1 VGGQRILLTIYPKG
15 SWFKSMCAHVCIL
28 SERRNYIKAERRYI
42 QKVHGSSPCAPIRSK
57 NKLKMRIA
65 IIGPQNTGKS
75 TFLQDLLV
83 EFPHYTTP
91 KDTYRDVI
99 KQGNL
104 QINQK
109 TSTESQAAIRDFL
122 NEQILSNTEKNIL
135 FDRCVV
141 DNYIYTKAKHETGEI
156 PDEFLKETEEI
167 MYVSLKHLDM
177 LFFIPTTVSVK
188 LEHDGVRDIDVF
200 YLDKINH
207 LFIETLFQ
215 VVKKSELPIYLV
227 SGTRE
232 ERVKQVRKF
241 LHTP

>member
-1 VGGQRILLTIYPKG
+1 
-15 SWFKSMCAHVCIL
+15 
-28 SERRNYIKAERRYI
+28 
-42 QKVHGSSPCAPIRSK
+42 
-57 NKLKMRIA
+57 MRIA

-83 EFPHYTTP
+83 EFPHYATP

-99 KQGNL
+99 KRSNL

-109 TSTESQAAIRDFL
+109 TTTESQAAIRDFL
-122 NEQILSNTEKNIL
+122 NEQISGNKEKNIL
-135 FDRCVV
+135 FDRCVI
-141 DNYIYTKAKHETGEI
+141 DNYIYTEAKHETGEI

-167 MYVSLKHLDM
+167 LYASLKYLDI

-188 LEHDGVRDIDVF
+188 LEHDGVRDIDVT

-207 LFIETLFQ
+207 LFIETLFEI
-215 VVKKSELPIYLV
+215 VKKTELPICLV

-241 LHTP
+241 LDTPQ